1 MSTELERNKY
11 RQFNEIG
18 LDLRK
23 LIFRDKSLQSILFN
37 RRRFLE
43 EGLTFKTTQFTD
55 EHLAGL
61 LKMNFKQEQLYALQR
76 SMKNIMGIKLT
87 TNLKKNLNLARNIGL
102 KDAGCAGEITCGQFE
117 TAKFWKYKNIKLTCE
132 LLIRR
137 AKQNAFLA
145 KHTNQNSAWKFSIGS
160 DKAGGVHY
168 THIILQNT
176 LQPAASK
183 TSLTITGIY
192 DTKSNFE
199 RNQKILN
206 SINKAIA
213 QLHRKVRLQV
223 NFPKMTRERL
233 DELKKIHKTQ
243 PKSFIEKQI
252 NAKRQLEKKIAPNL
266 GTVDQFQPPIRF
278 DIIKSKQFI
287 PVKASEIRSLIN
299 RNLVFGTSEF
309 VEHADGEVQELDKL
323 APETKLTICPLDC
336 RAFLTPNAAAK
347 YTILMYE
354 NFNLDSDTTEK
365 IKFESPLK
373 SKVDVRVT
381 NLSKL
386 LLNLMS
392 ETQILVEAQEIV
404 NRQRIEKQKSPVNKS
419 QLEIANQKSNGNKKI
434 NFHVSH
440 VCKECESSK
449 EHETPPILMEIM
461 YEGQSVN
468 WKIEFN
474 IVPDG
479 AELVDLAGITKG
491 LCYKCELPRLNPKI
505 DRGRKF
511 GRQHMKLVGEMTK
524 LEKPRLRTLKR
535 ANKYSRSF
543 KDSETKNIT
552 DRRRENFG
560 YERAPTHQYAESI
573 ETAQDPE
580 FHTRENIMTKR
591 VYNRGLEYVRLID
604 AHLLEEGIVQKTQQT
619 LYNEFKKVFPA
630 YQNNKNQF
638 SDDLSKIQEKIN
650 LAEMRVSKAKAAVKK
665 FPKGDRSEAGKRARK
680 KRSRQNQKLK
690 LLKRQRGALQ
700 SKFEN
705 AATSKKMKKVSQN
718 LLKIP
723 GPRET
728 KFLKLGVKQSMEKGG
743 SLGGRESNKVLKS
756 NTIMK
761 VIFEQKFYKNPEGKF
776 IIVGNSTILKMA
788 QEYLRLRKTELSLTC
803 HQRSFCDHE
812 ISKIKICNASASR
825 LEAPLYSDQIMLM
838 STHFREHLIE
848 TLIKNKELIARDSTT
863 EFLNQRQMK
872 REAATKYSPNFN
884 TKSLQMNQRQH
895 TEATAPEFSSR
906 RKRSRNQTSSLFP
919 DPEDLSSS

>member
-1 MSTELERNKY
+1 M
-11 RQFNEIG
+11 
-18 LDLRK
+18 
-23 LIFRDKSLQSILFN
+23 
-37 RRRFLE
+37 
-43 EGLTFKTTQFTD
+43 
-55 EHLAGL
+55 
-61 LKMNFKQEQLYALQR
+61 
-76 SMKNIMGIKLT
+76 
-87 TNLKKNLNLARNIGL
+87 
-102 KDAGCAGEITCGQFE
+102 
-117 TAKFWKYKNIKLTCE
+117 
-132 LLIRR
+132 
-137 AKQNAFLA
+137 
-145 KHTNQNSAWKFSIGS
+145 
-160 DKAGGVHY
+160 
-168 THIILQNT
+168 
-176 LQPAASK
+176 
-183 TSLTITGIY
+183 
-192 DTKSNFE
+192 
-199 RNQKILN
+199 
-206 SINKAIA
+206 
-213 QLHRKVRLQV
+213 
-223 NFPKMTRERL
+223 
-233 DELKKIHKTQ
+233 
-243 PKSFIEKQI
+243 
-252 NAKRQLEKKIAPNL
+252 
-266 GTVDQFQPPIRF
+266 
-278 DIIKSKQFI
+278 
-287 PVKASEIRSLIN
+287 
-299 RNLVFGTSEF
+299 
-309 VEHADGEVQELDKL
+309 
-323 APETKLTICPLDC
+323 
-336 RAFLTPNAAAK
+336 
-347 YTILMYE
+347 
-354 NFNLDSDTTEK
+354 
-365 IKFESPLK
+365 
-373 SKVDVRVT
+373 
-381 NLSKL
+381 
-386 LLNLMS
+386 
-392 ETQILVEAQEIV
+392 
-404 NRQRIEKQKSPVNKS
+404 
-419 QLEIANQKSNGNKKI
+419 
-434 NFHVSH
+434 SH

-604 AHLLEEGIVQKTQQT
+604 AHLLEEGIVHKTQQT

-638 SDDLSKIQEKIN
+638 SDDFSKIQEKIN
-650 LAEMRVSKAKAAVKK
+650 LAEMRVSKAKAAVKN
-665 FPKGDRSEAGKRARK
+665 FPKGDRSEAGQRARK

-761 VIFEQKFYKNPEGKF
+761 VIFEEKFYKNPEGKF

-788 QEYLRLRKTELSLTC
+788 EEYLRLRKTELSLTC

-863 EFLNQRQMK
+863 EFLNQRQMR

-895 TEATAPEFSSR
+895 TEATAPEFSSQ